1 MPGQNLGYYAAL
13 FGWRFCKSA
22 MGMGVRTVTS
32 SENLAACGP
41 SNVVLRKDKDIAAD
55 DYDCQTHACA
65 YDMPM
70 NSIRSDES

>member
-1 MPGQNLGYYAAL
+1 
-13 FGWRFCKSA
+13 